1 VISTSDAA
9 PDPFSAVDGLTL
21 AGYVEVCRALVRTA
35 GDSARRI
42 EEALAAHD
50 LSPDRWERITAV
62 WSERIRIHPL
72 IRSEFRR
79 LYARGSDG
87 FEVTNE

>member
-1 VISTSDAA
+1 MISTSDSA

-42 EEALAAHD
+42 EEVLAAHD
-50 LSPDRWERITAV
+50 LSPDRWERISAE
-62 WSERIRIHPL
+62 WSERIRIHPF
-72 IRSEFRR
+72 IRTEFRH
-79 LYARGSDG
+79 LYARGSDE
-87 FEVTNE
+87 FEATNE